1 MNNLPD
7 MFTDTF
13 PDYLITTIVMF
24 NNRPCSDLIT
34 QAAKDEYDD
43 ETRGCASIGRRAVFT
58 YRGRNVKKGEY
69 QYNET
74 VVSCCLHRRFEN
86 VPITDQGLKFCCSQM
101 HIYLQIQ
108 NK

>member
-1 MNNLPD
+1 MFEMTSGKVYYSLCTMIMNNLPD

-43 ETRGCASIGRRAVFT
+43 ETRGVL
-58 YRGRNVKKGEY
+58 V
-69 QYNET
+69 
-74 VVSCCLHRRFEN
+74 
-86 VPITDQGLKFCCSQM
+86 
-101 HIYLQIQ
+101 
-108 NK
+108 